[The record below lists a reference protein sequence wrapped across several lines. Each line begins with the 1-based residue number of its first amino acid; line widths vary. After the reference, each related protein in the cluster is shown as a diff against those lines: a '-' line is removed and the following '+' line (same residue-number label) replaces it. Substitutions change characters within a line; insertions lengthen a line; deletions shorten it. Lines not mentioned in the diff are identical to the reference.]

1 MSANQPEQSTSAS
14 IPSAEDVESEGT
26 EDANGAQRQIQP
38 IDRLPIFSCM
48 AAHTTA
54 RMPSRPLLLEGWSSN
69 HENPRLE
76 PDSRHTVCLCWPS
89 HLIALHIHAI
99 SSRYAVYTHS
109 PNRRGSEHDC
119 CAFASQPICLDC
131 STSKR
136 HDSGRACSRPTPHTP

>member
-1 MSANQPEQSTSAS
+1 MKGRERRRRGNGLGWKSTSQSIMSANQPEQSTSAS

-26 EDANGAQRQIQP
+26 EDANGAQRQMQP

-76 PDSRHTVCLCWPS
+76 PDS
-89 HLIALHIHAI
+89 
-99 SSRYAVYTHS
+99 
-109 PNRRGSEHDC
+109 
-119 CAFASQPICLDC
+119 
-131 STSKR
+131 
-136 HDSGRACSRPTPHTP
+136 